1 MYRRPVRRTACL
13 FLLSYLCVGPP
24 VSSQDPPAGSEIT
37 PPQVFQAV
45 SEFSAE
51 LELVRRKLAKPRE
64 SRPEINVRDVAP
76 REVYFQAQS
85 LAIATDALCFE
96 QIRRH
101 LVLPELPTG
110 TIRPADVIQNIHASL
125 EAIRSVKRE
134 LGITAEVRVPPID
147 PAKTPTDVFR
157 ATVQAKRQLNRL
169 REKAFRAEDVYMRV
183 TEGIAYAARLMKI
196 SGHDIRIPEPPAF
209 EDGYTPSD
217 VFGRLLACIEI
228 VERISQ
234 QQGLTMLS
242 IDVESPTNDTIEPS
256 DVFDLAS
263 LLLSELAYF
272 HQIAGDNDDVLAA
285 YHPGHKTPSHVFQ
298 RVGILERQL
307 NALLEH
313 GRSNPRWIH
322 GVGNIE

>member
-1 MYRRPVRRTACL
+1 
-13 FLLSYLCVGPP
+13 
-24 VSSQDPPAGSEIT
+24 
-37 PPQVFQAV
+37 VFQAV
-45 SEFSAE
+45 SEFRAE
-51 LELVRRKLAKPRE
+51 LELVRRKLVKPRE
-64 SRPEINVRDVAP
+64 SRPEIDVRDVAP

-101 LVLPELPTG
+101 LVFPELPSG

-125 EAIRSVKRE
+125 DAIRRVKRE
-134 LGITAEVRVPPID
+134 LGISADVVVPPID
-147 PAKTPTDVFR
+147 PSKTPTDVFR

-169 REKAFRAEDVYMRV
+169 REKAFRPEDVHMRV
-183 TEGIAYAARLMKI
+183 TEGIAYAAKLMKI
-196 SGHDIRIPEPPAF
+196 SGHDIRIPDPPAF

-217 VFGRLLACIEI
+217 VFARLLDCIEI
-228 VERISQ
+228 VSRISQ

-242 IDVESPTNDTIEPS
+242 IDAESTTNGTIEPS

-272 HQIAGDNDDVLAA
+272 HRIAGDDGDVPAT
-285 YHPGHKTPSHVFQ
+285 YHPGQKTPSHVFQ
-298 RVGILERQL
+298 RAGILERQL

-313 GRSNPRWIH
+313 GRSNPEWIR
-322 GVGNIE
+322 GAGNIE